1 MAIIRHE
8 HQGHGDHGHD
18 HEGAVGPHTHLTSV
32 GIDIGS
38 STSHLMFS
46 QLLIGYPSVL
56 QRKPI
61 VLERN
66 VIARSPILLTPF
78 SGNWNIEAD
87 PLRELVEGTFREAG
101 LSREEIDTGAVII
114 TGEAARRDNAQKI
127 AELFSDETGRFVCAT
142 AGPTLETIMAA
153 HGSGAVTLS
162 REQGMVLLNIDVG
175 GGTTKI
181 SLIVNGK
188 IRATTAL
195 NVGARLVAHDAAN
208 SITRLERAGRRYLS
222 DLGDNLDFG
231 DKLSHDLRARLA
243 RRMAQT
249 LFDAVMTNAE
259 PWDDF
264 HVTAPLGELPPVHGI
279 LFSGGVSEYI
289 YGRETAAFGDL
300 GPSLG
305 RAIRD
310 EAGNRGFDIVEAGEG
325 IRATVIGASQYT
337 VQLSGE
343 TIFIPQSLTLPV
355 RNLRVFVAAV
365 DWQAPVA
372 ERTAA
377 AVRKT
382 LAERDEEVRGTP
394 FVLAFSTPPFSGYGA
409 VQEMARGI
417 DRAFETMPS
426 VDRPVALVFVQNVGQ
441 VVGGMLSAKWNMP
454 CVDEVS
460 LSELDFIDIGEVV
473 PGEGFVPVVIK
484 SLAFGV

>member
-8 HQGHGDHGHD
+8 HQGRGDHGHD

-46 QLLIGYPSVL
+46 RLLIGYPSVL

-61 VLERN
+61 VLERD

-78 SGNWNIEAD
+78 SGDWNIEAG
-87 PLRELVEGTFREAG
+87 PLKELVDATFNQAG
-101 LSREEIDTGAVII
+101 LSREDIDTGAVII

-153 HGSGAVTLS
+153 HGSGAVLKS
-162 REQGMVLLNIDVG
+162 REQGLMLLNIDVG
-175 GGTTKI
+175 GGTTKVSI
-181 SLIVNGK
+181 IDSGRIC
-188 IRATTAL
+188 ATTAL
-195 NVGARLVAHDAAN
+195 NVGARLVAHDTN
-208 SITRLERAGRRYLS
+208 DSVVRLENGGRRFLR
-222 DLGDNLDFG
+222 DLGYDLDFG
-231 DKLSHDLRARLA
+231 AKLSDDLRERLA
-243 RRMAQT
+243 KRMAQV
-249 LFDAVMTNAE
+249 LFDAVMMSAE
-259 PWDDF
+259 PWVDF
-264 HVTAPLGELPPVHGI
+264 HVTAPLGELPPIDGI

-289 YGRETAAFGDL
+289 YGREAARFADL
-300 GPSLG
+300 GPYLG
-305 RAIRD
+305 RAIRN
-310 EAGNRGFDIVEAGEG
+310 EAEKRGFNIIEAGEG

-343 TIFIPQSLTLPV
+343 TIFIPQSMALPV
-355 RNLRVFVAAV
+355 RNLRVFVASV

-377 AVRKT
+377 AVRKP
-382 LAERDEEVRGTP
+382 LVERDEEVRGAP
-394 FVLAFSTPPFSGYGA
+394 FVLAFCTPPFSGYGS
-409 VQEMARGI
+409 VLEMARGI
-417 DRAFETMPS
+417 DQALESLPLE
-426 VDRPVALVFVQNVGQ
+426 DRPVALVFVQNIGQ

-454 CVDEVS
+454 CIDEVS
-460 LSELDFIDIGEVV
+460 LSELDFIDVGEVV
-473 PGEGFVPVVIK
+473 QGEGFVPVVIK
-484 SLAFGV
+484 SLAFGM

>member
-46 QLLIGYPSVL
+46 RLLIGYPSVL
-56 QRKPI
+56 QRKPV
-61 VLERN
+61 VLERE

-78 SGNWNIEAD
+78 SGDWSIEAE
-87 PLRELVEGTFREAG
+87 PLRELVDATFREAG
-101 LSREEIDTGAVII
+101 LSREDIDTGAVII

-127 AELFSDETGRFVCAT
+127 AELFSDQTGRFVCAT

-153 HGSGAVTLS
+153 HGSGAVMLS
-162 REQGMVLLNIDVG
+162 RERGLVLLNIDVG
-175 GGTTKI
+175 GGTTKV
-181 SLIVNGK
+181 SLIDNGK

-195 NVGARLVAHDAAN
+195 NVGARLVAHDAAG
-208 SITRLERAGRRYLS
+208 SITRLEKAGRRFLD
-222 DLGDNLDFG
+222 DLGQNLDFG
-231 DKLSHDLRARLA
+231 APVAEDLRARLA
-243 RRMAQT
+243 GRMAQA
-249 LFDAVMTNAE
+249 LFDAVLTGAQ

-264 HVTAPLGELPPVHGI
+264 HVGAPLGELPSIDGI

-289 YGRETAAFGDL
+289 YGREAAGFGDL
-300 GPSLG
+300 GPYLG
-305 RAIRD
+305 RAIRS
-310 EAGNRGFDIVEAGEG
+310 EVGKRGCNILEAGEG

-343 TIFIPQSLTLPV
+343 TIFIPQSLSLPV
-355 RNLRVFVAAV
+355 RNLRVFIAAV

-372 ERTAA
+372 ERAAA

-382 LAERDEEVRGTP
+382 LAGRDDEVRGTP

-409 VQEMARGI
+409 VQEMAQGI
-417 DRAFETMPS
+417 DRALAS
-426 VDRPVALVFVQNVGQ
+426 VSIEDRPVALVFVQNVGQ

-473 PGEGFVPVVIK
+473 PDEGFVPVVIK